1 MEDNFDDDDLILQVE
16 GVYTDEKTVL
26 LNVYVD
32 ETDETKPNEMKF
44 ELADGTELEVV
55 KSDGMEQANGEP
67 VYQVI
72 GVKKA

>member
-1 MEDNFDDDDLILQVE
+1 MEDDLILQVE
-16 GVYTDEKTVL
+16 GVFTDENTVL
-26 LNVYVD
+26 FNIYVD
-32 ETDETKPNEMKF
+32 ETDDIKPNEMKF
-44 ELADGTELEVV
+44 ELADGTALEVV